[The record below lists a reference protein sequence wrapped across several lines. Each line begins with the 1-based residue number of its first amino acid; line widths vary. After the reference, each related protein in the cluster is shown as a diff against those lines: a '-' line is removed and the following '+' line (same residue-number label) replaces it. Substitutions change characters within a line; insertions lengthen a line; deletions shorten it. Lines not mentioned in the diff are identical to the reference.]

1 MQGQAQVYIIS
12 KYNYT
17 EVASS
22 TKVILSSNPPGPQ
35 GEGSEGEHGRAAPP
49 QADSHCS
56 AALSGSEN
64 FSTLEPTAAVVVPQG
79 DRAAVPQGHEA
90 PTSVA
95 AKQRSQ
101 RSAPPVHREAGL
113 QGEQHALAAS
123 PRLKQEKIINWV
135 RKRCTSLPARSPPS
149 PARPPPPPV
158 PPSPPPVP
166 AESPLPRAAV
176 AKGTKE
182 PSRPENSPEKLEK
195 INYAVRRRHTPAPS
209 PDPSPPPRVP
219 RGLENIRIILI
230 NKMLALLELFL
241 CNLQR
246 PPG

>member
-35 GEGSEGEHGRAAPP
+35 GEGSEGEHSRAAPP

-56 AALSGSEN
+56 VALSGSEN
-64 FSTLEPTAAVVVPQG
+64 VSTLEPTAAVVVPQG

-95 AKQRSQ
+95 AKQRLQ

-113 QGEQHALAAS
+113 QGEQHALAAI
-123 PRLKQEKIINWV
+123 PRLKQEKIIN
-135 RKRCTSLPARSPPS
+135 
-149 PARPPPPPV
+149 
-158 PPSPPPVP
+158 
-166 AESPLPRAAV
+166 
-176 AKGTKE
+176 
-182 PSRPENSPEKLEK
+182 KL
-195 INYAVRRRHTPAPS
+195 
-209 PDPSPPPRVP
+209 
-219 RGLENIRIILI
+219 G
-230 NKMLALLELFL
+230 
-241 CNLQR
+241 
-246 PPG
+246 

>member
-1 MQGQAQVYIIS
+1 MKHPVWQ
-12 KYNYT
+12 
-17 EVASS
+17 
-22 TKVILSSNPPGPQ
+22 L
-35 GEGSEGEHGRAAPP
+35 R
-49 QADSHCS
+49 
-56 AALSGSEN
+56 
-64 FSTLEPTAAVVVPQG
+64 
-79 DRAAVPQGHEA
+79 
-90 PTSVA
+90 

-101 RSAPPVHREAGL
+101 RAAPPVQREAGL
-113 QGEQHALAAS
+113 QAEQHALAAS
-123 PRLKQEKIINWV
+123 RRLKQEKIINWV
-135 RKRCTSLPARSPPS
+135 RKRCTCLPARSPPS

-182 PSRPENSPEKLEK
+182 PSRPENSPEKLKK
-195 INYAVRRRHTPAPS
+195 IKYAVRRRHI
-209 PDPSPPPRVP
+209 PPRVP
-219 RGLENIRIILI
+219 RGPENIRIILI